1 VLLAARKRIVVVE
14 DHQLLREGL
23 KAMLTSAGYEIAG
36 EAADGVEAI
45 RLIKK
50 LKPDLATL
58 DLSMPR
64 MDGFSVLRD
73 IKAAC
78 PEVKILV
85 LTIHETDQYLIE
97 AFQCGADGY
106 CVKDSSRDELCLALR
121 SAIEGKMY
129 ISPRVAKTVLH
140 GFLERQEQHK
150 SECAWE
156 VVSPREREILKL
168 LAEGYQN
175 KQIAELLHISAK
187 TVEKHRANMMQK
199 LDLHNSAALTAF
211 AYRIGLVQPKT

>member
-1 VLLAARKRIVVVE
+1 VLLAARKKIVIVE

-97 AFQCGADGY
+97 AFQSGADGY

-121 SAIEGKMY
+121 SAIEGKVY

-140 GFLERQEQHK
+140 GYLERQEQQK

-187 TVEKHRANMMQK
+187 TVEKHRANIMQK
-199 LDLHNSAALTAF
+199 LDLHNSAALTAY
-211 AYRIGLVQPKT
+211 AHRIGLVQPKT

>member
-1 VLLAARKRIVVVE
+1 MAVRKRIVIVD

-23 KAMLTSAGYEIAG
+23 KAMLASEGYEIAG

-73 IKAAC
+73 IKTAC

-97 AFQCGADGY
+97 AFQSGADGY

-121 SAIEGKMY
+121 STMEGKAY
-129 ISPRVAKTVLH
+129 ISPGVAKTVLD
-140 GFLERQEQHK
+140 GFLERRIQHK
-150 SECAWE
+150 SECSRE

-175 KQIAELLHISAK
+175 KKIADLLHISAK
-187 TVEKHRANMMQK
+187 TVEKHRANIMQK
-199 LDLHNSAALTAF
+199 LDLHNSAALTAY
-211 AYRIGLVQPKT
+211 AHQIGLVDPKS